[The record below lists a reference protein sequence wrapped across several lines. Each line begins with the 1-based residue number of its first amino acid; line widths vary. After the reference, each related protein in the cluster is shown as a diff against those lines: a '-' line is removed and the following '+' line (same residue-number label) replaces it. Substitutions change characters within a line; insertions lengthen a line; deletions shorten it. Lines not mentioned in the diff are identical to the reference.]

1 MARISVLIFALFS
14 CTAAWAGSGTV
25 ITGEI
30 SDSQCA
36 ANVHSKTRSHK
47 EMTATHTMGKTSAE
61 CVRTC
66 VKQMG
71 GQYVL
76 LSADKIFR
84 LDRQDL
90 ADKLAG
96 QKVRVKGELDK
107 KTLNIKVDSITPV
120 PEN

>member
-1 MARISVLIFALFS
+1 MNKLSICCATMLL
-14 CTAAWAGSGTV
+14 CTTVWAGSGTV
-25 ITGEI
+25 ISGEI

-36 ANVHSKTRSHK
+36 ANVHSTTRSHK
-47 EMTATHTMGKTSAE
+47 EMTAAHTMGKTSSE

-90 ADKLAG
+90 ADKFAG
-96 QKVRVKGELDK
+96 EKVRVKGELDK
-107 KTLNIKVDSITPV
+107 KTLSIKVDSITPQ
-120 PEN
+120 P